1 MDAVENRVADI
12 LSQRWTFLL
21 LRGIAAIAFGVITWL
36 RPGLSLAT
44 MVFFFGAYALL
55 DGILATTTAIEG
67 RHTQE
72 HWWLLLLAGL
82 VGVGV
87 GILTFMTPGLTAM
100 ALLFYIAVWA
110 VARGVLEI
118 AVAIRVRKEVDG
130 EWRLILAGIASVAF
144 GVLLMVRPGAG
155 ALTALWLIGT
165 YAVAFGILLVML
177 AFKVRT
183 IAHRLAPPV

>member
-1 MDAVENRVADI
+1 MEAVKKRVADI
-12 LSQRWTFLL
+12 LGQRWMFVLV
-21 LRGIAAIAFGVITWL
+21 RGIAAIAFGVLTWI

-44 MVFFFGAYALL
+44 LVFFFGAYALF

-67 RHTQE
+67 RDEQE

-82 VGVGV
+82 VGVGI
-87 GILTFMTPGLTAM
+87 GILTFITPGVTAI

-110 VARGVLEI
+110 IARGVLDI

-130 EWRLILAGIASVAF
+130 EWRLILCGLASVAF

-155 ALTALWLIGT
+155 ALTALWLIGS
-165 YAVAFGILLVML
+165 YAVAFGVLLVLL
-177 AFKVRT
+177 AFKVR
-183 IAHRLAPPV
+183 ALGQRLAPA

>member
-1 MDAVENRVADI
+1 
-12 LSQRWTFLL
+12 
-21 LRGIAAIAFGVITWL
+21 
-36 RPGLSLAT
+36 
-44 MVFFFGAYALL
+44 
-55 DGILATTTAIEG
+55 
-67 RHTQE
+67 
-72 HWWLLLLAGL
+72 
-82 VGVGV
+82 
-87 GILTFMTPGLTAM
+87 MTPGLTAI

-110 VARGVLEI
+110 IARGMLEI

-165 YAVAFGILLVML
+165 YAVAFGILTVML

-183 IAHRLAPPV
+183 LAHRLSHA

>member
-1 MDAVENRVADI
+1 MDAVEQRVSDI

-21 LRGIAAIAFGVITWL
+21 LRGIAAIAFGVLTWL

-44 MVFFFGAYALL
+44 LVFLFGAYALL

-87 GILTFMTPGLTAM
+87 GILTFMTPGRKIPTGRRWVAYFSLPILTECPA
-100 ALLFYIAVWA
+100 
-110 VARGVLEI
+110 
-118 AVAIRVRKEVDG
+118 
-130 EWRLILAGIASVAF
+130 
-144 GVLLMVRPGAG
+144 
-155 ALTALWLIGT
+155 
-165 YAVAFGILLVML
+165 
-177 AFKVRT
+177 
-183 IAHRLAPPV
+183 LAPPQYRATTSACSVRKSTIFPLPSSPHWSPTTQLLPSSASDTTYTPFARGGKTPPGFDP

>member
-1 MDAVENRVADI
+1 MDAVKQRVADI
-12 LSQRWTFLL
+12 LGQRWTFVL
-21 LRGIAAIAFGVITWL
+21 LRGIAAIAFGVVTWL

-44 MVFFFGAYALL
+44 LVFFFGAYALF

-67 RHTQE
+67 RDDQE

-110 VARGVLEI
+110 IARGVLEI
-118 AVAIRVRKEVDG
+118 AVAIRVRKEVHG
-130 EWRLILAGIASVAF
+130 EWRLILCGLASVGF

-155 ALTALWLIGT
+155 ALTLLWLIGS

-183 IAHRLAPPV
+183 ISHRLARA

>member
-1 MDAVENRVADI
+1 MDAVEKRVADI
-12 LSQRWTFLL
+12 LSQRWTFVL
-21 LRGIAAIAFGVITWL
+21 LRGLAAIAFGVLTWL

-44 MVFFFGAYALL
+44 LVFFFGAYALL

-67 RHTQE
+67 RHQEE

-87 GILTFMTPGLTAM
+87 GILTFMTPGITAI

-110 VARGVLEI
+110 IARGVLEI

-130 EWRLILAGIASVAF
+130 EWRLILAGLASVGF

-155 ALTALWLIGT
+155 ALTALWLIGS

-177 AFKVRT
+177 AFKVR
-183 IAHRLAPPV
+183 ALSHRLARA